1 MLLSDLDLKI
11 PDDLIATRPAK
22 PRDESKLVI
31 VENDFKTIK
40 FKQIINL
47 IRPNDA
53 IVFNDTKVIHSFLNG
68 FIKTRKV
75 SINLNKLFDQ
85 KKEVWSVFIKSN
97 KKPKIND
104 KIIFDNECEKY
115 AEKYDVQLDGSTHRY
130 KN

>member
-1 MLLSDLDLKI
+1 MLLSDLDFKI

-85 KKEVWSVFIKSN
+85 KKKSGVFSLNQIKN
-97 KKPKIND
+97 QKLMTK
-104 KIIFDNECEKY
+104 
-115 AEKYDVQLDGSTHRY
+115 
-130 KN
+130 